1 MLNNLIEW
9 IIDHGGLY
17 ALLFIVFAETGLLVG
32 FFLPGDTL
40 LFAAGIYVAKLSE
53 SFYNVHYSVIILLV
67 IIASVLGNMAGYWF
81 GNKTGHLLYHRKDT
95 FFFKKKYLL
104 QAHDFYVRYG
114 KTTVFAA
121 KFLPIVRTFAPIIA
135 GIVKMQKTTFTFYN
149 IVGSVIW
156 VSSMILGG
164 HYLERWV
171 QARFGFSLKE
181 HIEVIAISIILIT
194 TLPVLFKL
202 FFGKKKTVAQSEI

>member
-171 QARFGFSLKE
+171 QTRFGFSLKE

>member
-32 FFLPGDTL
+32 FFLPGDSL

-53 SFYNVHYSVIILLV
+53 SFFNVHYSVIILLV
-67 IIASVLGNMAGYWF
+67 VIASVLGNLAGYWF
-81 GNKTGHLLYHRKDT
+81 GNKTGHLLYERKDT

-104 QAHDFYVRYG
+104 QAHDFYERYG
-114 KTTVFAA
+114 KATVFAA
-121 KFLPIVRTFAPIIA
+121 KFLPIVRTFAPIVA
-135 GIVKMQKTTFTFYN
+135 GIVKMPKSTFTFYN
-149 IVGSVIW
+149 ILGSVIW
-156 VSSMILGG
+156 VTTMILGG
-164 HYLERWV
+164 HFLERWV
-171 QARFGFSLKE
+171 QNQFGFSLKE

-202 FFGKKKTVAQSEI
+202 FFGKKKTVAQS